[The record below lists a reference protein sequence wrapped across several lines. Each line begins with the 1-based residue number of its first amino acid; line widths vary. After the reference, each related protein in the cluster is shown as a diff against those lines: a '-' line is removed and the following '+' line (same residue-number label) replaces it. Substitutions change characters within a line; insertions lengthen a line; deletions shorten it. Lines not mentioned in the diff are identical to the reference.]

1 VDAIQKYTVNKDN
14 VVYRIIDREAVIL
27 NLDDGNY
34 YNLNETGTEIWEA
47 INSRKEPGRII
58 TQFSK
63 EYAIP
68 EKQLHKDFLTF
79 TEDLTRKGLIKKK

>member
-1 VDAIQKYTVNKDN
+1 MDAIQKYTVNKDN

-47 INSRKEPGRII
+47 INGRKEPGRII
-58 TQFSK
+58 SRFSK
-63 EYAIP
+63 EYGMP
-68 EKQLHKDFLTF
+68 QQQLHKDFLAF
-79 TEDLTRKGLIKKK
+79 AEDLAGKGLVRKK